1 MAEKVT
7 RDALLSFFIDSCYLL
22 ENYRKVEGILYEQI
36 EKDKLE
42 LENILNDYR
51 ENQSFEWLIPMLI
64 FASRYYSQQKAN
76 NVALKYLIECECAE
90 LGYIYET
97 KGVFKEADFYYMS
110 AASFGS
116 DKKIPLLTTYALERL
131 IYIILV
137 SCHRKSIE
145 RFQTFTADYQNQDIS
160 DYLKYQI
167 ELLRLYL
174 SENYEEIILNIEPVD
189 ETQENTL
196 LMKKAICAHSLF
208 QLNRSDE
215 IEWDLNLLELVAS
228 LMFIA

>member
-36 EKDKLE
+36 EKDELE

-76 NVALKYLIECECAE
+76 NVALKYLIECECILENLETDNLLKGYIFAE

-97 KGVFKEADFYYMS
+97 KG
-110 AASFGS
+110 
-116 DKKIPLLTTYALERL
+116 
-131 IYIILV
+131 
-137 SCHRKSIE
+137 
-145 RFQTFTADYQNQDIS
+145 
-160 DYLKYQI
+160 
-167 ELLRLYL
+167 
-174 SENYEEIILNIEPVD
+174 EIGR
-189 ETQENTL
+189 
-196 LMKKAICAHSLF
+196 AH
-208 QLNRSDE
+208 
-215 IEWDLNLLELVAS
+215 A
-228 LMFIA
+228 